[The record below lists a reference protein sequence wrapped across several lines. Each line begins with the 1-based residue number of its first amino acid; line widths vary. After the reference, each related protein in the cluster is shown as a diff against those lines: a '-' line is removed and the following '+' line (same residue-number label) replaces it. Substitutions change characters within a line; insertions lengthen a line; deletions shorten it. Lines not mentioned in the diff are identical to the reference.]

1 MRKPPESTSGGLLV
15 TDLYYFGVFL
25 LRFELAPLENLRLI
39 MACQKRS
46 VKERQ
51 HEKARNVGDFVEITP
66 ES

>member
-1 MRKPPESTSGGLLV
+1 M

-46 VKERQ
+46 VKERK